1 MIKLY
6 QFPPVWGRNV
16 SPFTLKLETWLKL
29 AGLSYEVVP
38 VRNPGRGPKGK
49 MPFIEDQDGQV
60 IGDSSLIIEHLERTR
75 GLDLNRGLAPIER
88 VEALALQRLIED
100 HFYFILVY
108 SRWCDA
114 DGWHAVA
121 PAFFDFLPV
130 GLRQIVPLLVRRRVR
145 ASLHHQGLGRH
156 SRDELYDMAWAD
168 LEAMSIM
175 LDNRP
180 FFFGER
186 PTTIDAVAYGFL
198 ANVLLVPVET
208 ELKRIAAQFSNLQ
221 GWTAAMERH
230 YGNPPP
236 EPEAATASDQET
248 EGGDRQPA

>member
-1 MIKLY
+1 MIKLH

-16 SPFTLKLETWLKL
+16 SPFTLKLEIWLKL

-38 VRNPGRGPKGK
+38 TRNPAHGPKGK
-49 MPFIEDQDGQV
+49 IPFIEDHDGRV

-88 VEALALQRLIED
+88 AEALALQRLLEE

-108 SRWCDA
+108 SRWCDP
-114 DGWHAVA
+114 DGWRAIA
-121 PAFFDFLPV
+121 PAFFGFLPP
-130 GLRQIVPLLVRRRVR
+130 GLRQTVPLLVRRRVR
-145 ASLHHQGLGRH
+145 ACLHQQGLGRH
-156 SRDELYDMAWAD
+156 SRDELYDMAWTD

-208 ELKRIAAQFSNLQ
+208 ELKRIAAQFSNLR

-230 YGNPPP
+230 YGSPP
-236 EPEAATASDQET
+236 EPEPARAPEPDPSLEP
-248 EGGDRQPA
+248 GQPD

>member
-1 MIKLY
+1 M
-6 QFPPVWGRNV
+6 
-16 SPFTLKLETWLKL
+16 
-29 AGLSYEVVP
+29 
-38 VRNPGRGPKGK
+38 
-49 MPFIEDQDGQV
+49 
-60 IGDSSLIIEHLERTR
+60 
-75 GLDLNRGLAPIER
+75 
-88 VEALALQRLIED
+88 
-100 HFYFILVY
+100 
-108 SRWCDA
+108 
-114 DGWHAVA
+114 
-121 PAFFDFLPV
+121 
-130 GLRQIVPLLVRRRVR
+130 
-145 ASLHHQGLGRH
+145 GRH

-230 YGNPPP
+230 YGNPAAEADVVHAS
-236 EPEAATASDQET
+236 EPQIEDGA
-248 EGGDRQPA
+248 RQSA